1 MIAISSTDSVTVSAL
16 SNPGDGS
23 AADKGMKAPLGQ
35 ASPIEGTCFQLNWRN
50 FRCMI
55 VTIPS
60 DPSADLSD
68 NDGSRRPVRSTSTVG
83 KRRQKGA
90 CQTSHKQG
98 MYLIL
103 IIVENVA
110 WFQ

>member
-1 MIAISSTDSVTVSAL
+1 
-16 SNPGDGS
+16 
-23 AADKGMKAPLGQ
+23 
-35 ASPIEGTCFQLNWRN
+35 
-50 FRCMI
+50 MI

-68 NDGSRRPVRSTSTVG
+68 NDGSPVARRPVRSTSTVG

-103 IIVENVA
+103 IVTRL
-110 WFQ
+110 W